1 MRTVSYQSI
10 HSFSDPPAGSLHL
23 MKTFWSVMSKLNQMA
38 CLLPTRHELFRVS
51 EYELCFISRYSVA
64 HVSTLA
70 QGVLKAVIG
79 CVGESNRDRD
89 CVKVLIVLLLSTRAY
104 SVTLK

>member
-1 MRTVSYQSI
+1 ME
-10 HSFSDPPAGSLHL
+10 
-23 MKTFWSVMSKLNQMA
+23 KFWSVMSKLDQMA

-64 HVSTLA
+64 RVSTLA
-70 QGVLKAVIG
+70 QCVLKAVIA
-79 CVGESNRDRD
+79 CVGESNRDSD
-89 CVKVLIVLLLSTRAY
+89 CVEVLVVLLLSTRQY